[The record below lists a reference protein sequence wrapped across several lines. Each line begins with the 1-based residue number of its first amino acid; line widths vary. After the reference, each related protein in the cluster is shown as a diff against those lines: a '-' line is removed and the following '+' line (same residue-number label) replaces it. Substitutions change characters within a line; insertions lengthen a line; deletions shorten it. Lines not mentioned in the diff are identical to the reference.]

1 MYEQLFNKEIL
12 KSKLFKMELPVD
24 VGIRGKY
31 GLASILTALRIQ
43 SKFVQF
49 MLSSDC
55 ADLNLWDEKKK

>member
-1 MYEQLFNKEIL
+1 
-12 KSKLFKMELPVD
+12 MELPVD